1 MAARALTDLHKIMDN
16 KREQWTSKFPSYQ
29 DGKKLRNVFSF
40 FSSLHKFVLLK
51 LFSLHHVLCTCLA
64 STVSGGG
71 GMGDS
76 CHKTESNPK
85 LNVKKKTFTSADSS
99 LSQQQTASLNTAGV
113 VYVPLKHETMHIY
126 IHLSNLTY
134 TFSHLFNVFVFFHQM
149 SIRLISKKHG
159 FLIGFS
165 GSHFKCNFPS
175 GRIHLNTLQR
185 FLEYI

>member
-1 MAARALTDLHKIMDN
+1 MAARALTNLHKIMDN

-64 STVSGGG
+64 STVSGG

-134 TFSHLFNVFVFFHQM
+134 TFSHLFNVFVFFIKCPFVLFLRSM
-149 SIRLISKKHG
+149 G
-159 FLIGFS
+159 F
-165 GSHFKCNFPS
+165 
-175 GRIHLNTLQR
+175 
-185 FLEYI
+185 